1 MTVRAMLGP
10 QRDAP
15 NLAPLLDRLGLAG
28 QPACSVTAGWQER
41 EGELQELEQ
50 HIASSTVDLALY
62 QRAEDVFASAP
73 AFHEAYRERQ
83 QRLREMQRL
92 YRRRLEHA
100 MAALR
105 EMERE
110 TGSAD
115 LLQNERRAA
124 MRALRTLDRQHLRRI
139 RRLQDAFDARMRP
152 LNQPTVAG
160 HRSEIGEQL
169 GACRMLLVAGG
180 HVEILLN
187 RLRLF
192 GVAGLM
198 GGKTIIA
205 WSAGAMALSD
215 QVVLFHDDPAQ
226 GSGIAEVA
234 DAGLGLVRGVVP
246 LPHASRRLRLGDER
260 RVSLFSRRFLPAQSL
275 TLDPGASLVWR
286 DGQLVSASSVFRMTR
301 RGRLRPVIPS

>member
-15 NLAPLLDRLGLAG
+15 NLAPLLERLGLAG

-41 EGELQELEQ
+41 EGELRELET
-50 HIASSTVDLALY
+50 HTSSRTVDLALY
-62 QRAEDVFASAP
+62 RRAEDVFARDP

-83 QRLREMQRL
+83 RRLRELQRL

-105 EMERE
+105 EMEME

-115 LLQNERRAA
+115 LLHNERRAA

-139 RRLQDAFDARMRP
+139 RSLQETFDARIRP
-152 LNQPTVAG
+152 LENKAVAD
-160 HRSEIGEQL
+160 HRREISDQL
-169 GACRMLLVAGG
+169 AACRVFLIAGG

-192 GVAGLM
+192 GIAGLL
-198 GGKTIIA
+198 GDQPVIG
-205 WSAGAMALSD
+205 WSAGAMALAD

-234 DAGLGLVRGVVP
+234 DGGLGFIHGVVP

-260 RVSLFSRRFLPAQSL
+260 RVSLFSRRFLPARSL
-275 TLDPGASLVWR
+275 TLDPGASLIWR
-286 DGQLVSASSVFRMTR
+286 DAQLVSASSVFRMSR
-301 RGRLRPVIPS
+301 RGRLRPVSPA